1 MKRMTVEYYN
11 KIRAFIFF
19 RALIVTILF
28 GAFHVIELD
37 YSDFKNPQALFY
49 IIALLYFLTIIYA
62 ISLKWVKNFVRFA
75 YFQIIMDCLISWIL
89 MALTGGVES
98 LFVFL
103 FLLNIIST
111 SVLLYQRASFIIAG
125 LCSVLYILI
134 GICQYYKL
142 LTMFMPGA
150 LLTYKE
156 YIYNVFI
163 HTNSFFIVAYLSS
176 YPSEKLKKV
185 AKSLQQRD
193 IDLDVLRAFN
203 QNIIDNVP
211 CGLLSTDANGRIVVF
226 NRAARMITGKSLS
239 EVIGKTPEDLF
250 PFIKSIQA
258 ETIRLEGTIAFGT
271 KSKIVGMSFSK
282 LGDKS
287 EQFSGVIGI
296 FQDLTN
302 IKTLEEEVR
311 RKEKLAAIGEL
322 SAGLAHELR
331 NPLASLKGSVEM
343 LKEGKVSSV
352 HAERLMEIA
361 LLEMDRLNHIV
372 TDFLTFARPPA
383 MKKEYFDIH
392 KLLKDMLFFIKNSDE
407 HKNKIIISESLDGE
421 LFIYGDQKL
430 LRQVCW
436 NIGRNAIEAMP
447 DGGEFKVVSNKNG
460 NKVEISFSDTGK
472 GISKEDLEKVFYPF
486 YTTKTKGAGLGL
498 AISKKIAEE
507 HGGQLVVRSERNN
520 STTFS
525 LVLPVN

>member
-1 MKRMTVEYYN
+1 MAVDYYN
-11 KIRAFIFF
+11 KIRSFIFF

-37 YSDFKNPQALFY
+37 YTDIRSPKAIYY

-62 ISLKWVKNFVRFA
+62 IFLKWIKNFVRFA
-75 YFQIIMDCLISWIL
+75 YFQIITDSLIGCIL

-111 SVLLYQRASFIIAG
+111 SILLNQRASFIIAG

-134 GICQYYKL
+134 GILQYYKMI
-142 LTMFMPGA
+142 TMFMPRS
-150 LLTYKE
+150 LLTFKE

-176 YPSEKLKKV
+176 YPFEKLKKITH
-185 AKSLQQRD
+185 SLEQRD

-203 QNIIDNVP
+203 QNIIDNIP
-211 CGLLSTDANGRIVVF
+211 CGLLSTDVNGKIVVF
-226 NRAARMITGKSLS
+226 NRAARMITCKSLS
-239 EVIGKTPEDLF
+239 EVIGKPPEDIF
-250 PFIKSIQA
+250 PFIRSMQSEK
-258 ETIRLEGTIAFGT
+258 IRLEGELVCDTKPKTI
-271 KSKIVGMSFSK
+271 GMSFSK
-282 LGDKS
+282 LEDRNG
-287 EQFSGVIGI
+287 QLSGIIGI

-311 RKEKLAAIGEL
+311 QKEKLAAIGEL

-331 NPLASLKGSVEM
+331 NPLASLKGSIEM
-343 LKEGKVSSV
+343 LKEGKLSPF
-352 HAERLMEIA
+352 HANRLMEIA

-372 TDFLTFARPPA
+372 TDFLTFARPPTIR
-383 MKKEYFDIH
+383 KEYFDIY
-392 KLLKDMLFFIKNSDE
+392 KLIRDILFIMKNSDD
-407 HKNKIIISESLDGE
+407 HKDDITISESLEGE
-421 LFIYGDQKL
+421 LFIFGDQEQ

-447 DGGEFKVVSNKNG
+447 DGGEFKIEGTRNG
-460 NKVEISFSDTGK
+460 NIVEISFSDRGK
-472 GISKEDLEKVFYPF
+472 GIAKQDLEKVFYPF

-498 AISKKIAEE
+498 AISKKITEE
-507 HGGQLVVRSERNN
+507 HGGQLFVRSEGNN
-520 STTFS
+520 GTTFS